1 MMMVNDL
8 FYVEELFGLIL
19 LMYEINLDVLIL

>member
-19 LMYEINLDVLIL
+19 LIYEINLDVLIL